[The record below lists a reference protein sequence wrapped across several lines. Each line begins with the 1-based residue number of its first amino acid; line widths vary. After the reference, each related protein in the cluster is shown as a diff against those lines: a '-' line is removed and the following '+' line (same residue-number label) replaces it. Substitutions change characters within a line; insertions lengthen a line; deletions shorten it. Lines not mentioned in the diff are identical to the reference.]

1 MPEDQAANHISPFL
15 KTNEEQLSRI
25 RRQLE
30 GMFREL
36 RLVQDVIV
44 VCGGYRRARDVDDE
58 AVEHV
63 LRRCGAD
70 RLNATLK
77 TLNEIVERFG
87 GSTELSETRK
97 QEQPT
102 A

>member
-1 MPEDQAANHISPFL
+1 MTEDQAAHHISPFL

-44 VCGGYRRARDVDDE
+44 VCSGYGQARDVDDE

-63 LRRCGAD
+63 LRRCASD
-70 RLNATLK
+70 RMNGVLK
-77 TLNEIVERFG
+77 TLNEIVQRFG
-87 GSTELSETRK
+87 GSTELSEAPK
-97 QEQPT
+97 QEQS
-102 A
+102 AA